1 VIFSTLGGDD
11 PMRLF
16 DASLVM
22 MEYSWLQILVLVS
35 AFFPLL
41 AIVNINFSKL
51 IVALHSEDIFSA
63 TVGS

>member
-1 VIFSTLGGDD
+1 
-11 PMRLF
+11 MRLF